1 MNFEVNLTFI
11 LVLFCFDLLCL
22 TEVMAEKVLMNLR
35 GTRKVYLCHI
45 AKRSKD
51 ILETFLP
58 DSNFD
63 TIIRLNT
70 LKTSILNK
78 IDKEKGLMNNYYRN

>member
-22 TEVMAEKVLMNLR
+22 TEVMAEVLMNLR
-35 GTRKVYLCHI
+35 GTRKVYLRHI
-45 AKRSKD
+45 EKNSKEVNN

-58 DSNFD
+58 DTNFD
-63 TIIRLNT
+63 TIIV
-70 LKTSILNK
+70 
-78 IDKEKGLMNNYYRN
+78 